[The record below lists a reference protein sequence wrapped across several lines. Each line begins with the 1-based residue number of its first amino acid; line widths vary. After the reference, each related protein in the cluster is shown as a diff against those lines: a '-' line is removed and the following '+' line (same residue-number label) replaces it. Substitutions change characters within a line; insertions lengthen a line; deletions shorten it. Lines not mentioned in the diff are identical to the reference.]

1 MPSSQE
7 ITRKAKS
14 NLAFA
19 LSCLPKERKQ
29 DMVSFYAFCR
39 VIDDLADDPSSPLPE
54 RKSALAAWR
63 TGIENGFENPD
74 SLQQEIASLISR
86 YHISKQPFL
95 DLIDGCTSDL
105 EPQRFQTWDD
115 LMGYTFRVA
124 SCVGLVS
131 IRIFGCTHPD
141 SEKYAVALGHALQI
155 TNILRDVSEDLE
167 NGGRIYLP
175 MDDFSRHGYS
185 ERELLGK
192 KHNTAFVSMMQAH
205 ADRAEAL
212 YREALTHL
220 QPADAKALKAAEAM
234 RKIYHALLEKMRAD
248 GFRVFNQRYSLSK
261 AKKTAILLGTFLRK

>member
-39 VIDDLADDPSSPLPE
+39 VIDDLADDPTSPLPE

-63 TGIENGFENPD
+63 TGIENGFENPDSLQQEIASLIAD

-131 IRIFGCTHPD
+131 IRIFGCTHP
-141 SEKYAVALGHALQI
+141 
-155 TNILRDVSEDLE
+155 
-167 NGGRIYLP
+167 
-175 MDDFSRHGYS
+175 
-185 ERELLGK
+185 
-192 KHNTAFVSMMQAH
+192 
-205 ADRAEAL
+205 RAGL
-212 YREALTHL
+212 DPH
-220 QPADAKALKAAEAM
+220 
-234 RKIYHALLEKMRAD
+234 
-248 GFRVFNQRYSLSK
+248 FRMHPPGL
-261 AKKTAILLGTFLRK
+261 